1 MPGLDRR
8 RFLGGLLAG
17 VGGAVLMSGGV
28 AEAGP
33 VFGSR
38 ATTRPLFIG
47 TYTDGNGAGKGIGV
61 GTWDPASGQLTAKSV
76 VSVSNPSFLALAPS
90 QRFLYAVDEQA
101 GGRVTALSVSNGALK
116 VLNSQS
122 SKGDGPTHLCVTTD
136 GKHVLAANYD
146 SGSVVVLPVKS
157 DGSLGAATDVAQ
169 HKGSGPD
176 PDRQEGPHAHQVL
189 PDCAGAYLHA
199 VDLGTDSVY
208 AYSVSSAGKLKLV
221 HQAKV
226 PAGQGPRHLAFHPN
240 GRFAYI
246 ANELGNSVIVA
257 AYDPATGVLTP
268 GQPQTT
274 LTAAPPAGVR
284 NYPGEI
290 VISADGRFVYLSN
303 RGADNAA
310 VFAVGDGGASL
321 KLLANTPVGKNP
333 RHIGLD
339 PTGSFLFSSNQDS
352 ATVTSYRVDKATG
365 LLKAVGTPLKS
376 PMPVMTLPL

>member
-1 MPGLDRR
+1 
-8 RFLGGLLAG
+8 
-17 VGGAVLMSGGV
+17 MSSGV

-33 VFGSR
+33 VFGRVDSS
-38 ATTRPLFIG
+38 AAATRPLFIG
-47 TYTDGNGAGKGIGV
+47 TYTAGSGAGKGIGV
-61 GTWDPASGQLTAKSV
+61 GTWDAASGQLVAKSV
-76 VSVSNPSFLALAPS
+76 VAVSNPSFLALAPS
-90 QRFLYAVDEQA
+90 QRFLYSVDEQA
-101 GGRVTALSVSNGALK
+101 GGKVTALSVTNGALK

-122 SKGDGPTHLCVTTD
+122 SKGDGPTHLCVTPD

-146 SGSVVVLPVKS
+146 SGSVVVLPVKA
-157 DGSLGAATDVAQ
+157 DGSLGAATDLAQ
-169 HKGSGPD
+169 HTGSGPD

-189 PDCAGAYLHA
+189 PDCTGAYVHS

-208 AYSVSSAGKLKLV
+208 AYTVSGAGKLKLV
-221 HQAKV
+221 HQVKL
-226 PAGQGPRHLAFHPN
+226 PPGTGPRHLAFHPN

-257 AYDPATGVLTP
+257 AYDPAGGLLTP
-268 GQPQTT
+268 GKAQTT

-290 VISADGRFVYLSN
+290 VVSADGRFVYVSN
-303 RGADNAA
+303 RGSDNAA
-310 VFAVGDGGASL
+310 VFAVADGGATL

-339 PTGSFLFSSNQDS
+339 PTGAFLFSSNQDS
-352 ATVTSYRVDKATG
+352 GTVTSYRVDRITG
-365 LLKAVGTPLKS
+365 LLTAVGTPLKT

>member
-1 MPGLDRR
+1 MG
-8 RFLGGLLAG
+8 
-17 VGGAVLMSGGV
+17 SGV

-33 VFGSR
+33 VFGPR
-38 ATTRPLFIG
+38 ATTTRPLFIG
-47 TYTDGNGAGKGIGV
+47 TYTDGTGAGKGIGV
-61 GTWDPASGQLTAKSV
+61 GTWDPAGGQVAVKSV
-76 VSVSNPSFLALAPS
+76 VTVSNPSFLALAPS
-90 QRFLYAVDEQA
+90 QKYLYVVDEQS
-101 GGRVTALSVSNGALK
+101 GGKVTALSVSNGGLK
-116 VLNSQS
+116 VINSQS
-122 SKGDGPTHLCVTTD
+122 AKGDGPTHLCVTPD

-146 SGSVVVLPVKS
+146 SGSVVVLPVQS
-157 DGSLGAATDVAQ
+157 NGGLGAATDLAQ
-169 HKGSGPD
+169 HTGSGPD

-189 PDCAGAYLHA
+189 PDNTGAYVHS

-208 AYSVSSAGKLKLV
+208 AYTVSSAGKLKLV

-226 PAGQGPRHLAFHPN
+226 QAGQGPRHLVFHPN
-240 GRFAYI
+240 GRYAYI

-257 AYDPATGVLTP
+257 TYDAATGVLTP
-268 GQPQTT
+268 GKPQTT

-290 VISADGRFVYLSN
+290 IISADGRFVYLSN
-303 RGADNAA
+303 RGSDNAA
-310 VFAVGDGGASL
+310 VFAVNDGGASL

-352 ATVTSYRVDKATG
+352 ATVTSYSVDKATG

>member
-1 MPGLDRR
+1 MG
-8 RFLGGLLAG
+8 
-17 VGGAVLMSGGV
+17 SGV

-33 VFGSR
+33 VFGPR
-38 ATTRPLFIG
+38 AATRPLFIG
-47 TYTDGNGAGKGIGV
+47 TYTDGAGAGKGIGV

-76 VSVSNPSFLALAPS
+76 VTVSNPSFLALAPS
-90 QRFLYAVDEQA
+90 RRHLYAVDEQA
-101 GGRVTALSVSNGALK
+101 GGKVTALAVANGGLK
-116 VLNSQS
+116 VINSQS
-122 SKGDGPTHLCVTTD
+122 SEGDGPTHLCVTPD

-146 SGSVVVLPVKS
+146 SGSVVILPVRS
-157 DGSLGAATDVAQ
+157 DGGLGAATDLAQ
-169 HKGSGPD
+169 HTGSGPD

-189 PDCAGAYLHA
+189 PDRSGAYVHS

-208 AYSVSSAGKLKLV
+208 AYTVSSAGKLKLV
-221 HQAKV
+221 HQVKV

-240 GRFAYI
+240 GRFAYL

-257 AYDPATGVLTP
+257 SYDGSTGLLTP
-268 GQPQTT
+268 GKPQTT

-290 VISADGRFVYLSN
+290 VVSDDGRFVYVSN

-310 VFAVGDGGASL
+310 VFAVQDGGASL

-339 PTGSFLFSSNQDS
+339 PTGSFLYSSNQDS
-352 ATVTSYRVDKATG
+352 ATVTSYRVDRATG
-365 LLKAVGTPLKS
+365 LLTAVGTPLKT